1 MKFDELNEDNYIL
14 FAIKYYDNPQ
24 AVTQDDFFED
34 LNRFKYIKKLLRRY
48 VKSGEL
54 KTTLLINHFIIVFNI
69 FNDAALPLL
78 FFKIEKE
85 LWSSMKTFLVYLNRI
100 PEYPKSF
107 LNDIPIDKN
116 CLKILESLYQ
126 NFPHDYKIVLECDL
140 PLNKKYLSSVS
151 KFFSFPIFDK
161 KNQKKYWI
169 RK

>member
-100 PEYPKSF
+100 PEYPISF

-116 CLKILESLYQ
+116 CLKILESL
-126 NFPHDYKIVLECDL
+126 
-140 PLNKKYLSSVS
+140 
-151 KFFSFPIFDK
+151 
-161 KNQKKYWI
+161 
-169 RK
+169 

>member
-24 AVTQDDFFED
+24 AITQDDFFED

-85 LWSSMKTFLVYLNRI
+85 LWSSMKTFLLYLNRI

-107 LNDIPIDKN
+107 LNDIPIDEN
-116 CLKILESLYQ
+116 CLKILESL
-126 NFPHDYKIVLECDL
+126 
-140 PLNKKYLSSVS
+140 
-151 KFFSFPIFDK
+151 
-161 KNQKKYWI
+161 
-169 RK
+169 

>member
-1 MKFDELNEDNYIL
+1 MITCVFFESILEAFRNYTASENDNEDI
-14 FAIKYYDNPQ
+14 FEVMSEYDSCIFLAN
-24 AVTQDDFFED
+24 
-34 LNRFKYIKKLLRRY
+34 KYIKKFLRRY

-107 LNDIPIDKN
+107 LNEIPIDEN
-116 CLKILESLYQ
+116 CLKILNSL
-126 NFPHDYKIVLECDL
+126 
-140 PLNKKYLSSVS
+140 
-151 KFFSFPIFDK
+151 
-161 KNQKKYWI
+161 
-169 RK
+169 

>member
-107 LNDIPIDKN
+107 LNDIATDEN
-116 CLKILESLYQ
+116 CLKILESL
-126 NFPHDYKIVLECDL
+126 
-140 PLNKKYLSSVS
+140 
-151 KFFSFPIFDK
+151 
-161 KNQKKYWI
+161 
-169 RK
+169 

>member
-107 LNDIPIDKN
+107 LNDIPTDEN
-116 CLKILESLYQ
+116 CLKILESL
-126 NFPHDYKIVLECDL
+126 
-140 PLNKKYLSSVS
+140 
-151 KFFSFPIFDK
+151 
-161 KNQKKYWI
+161 
-169 RK
+169 